1 MGQTRHHWSRC
12 SRRGTFVQVS
22 HSSSRLI
29 QRPFLAVTGR
39 SVTGSAFGGVKGRSE
54 LPGLVDQYMS
64 GDLKVDE
71 YVTHNETLSTI
82 NKGFEQMKKGDCL
95 RCVVNMEQGE

>member
-1 MGQTRHHWSRC
+1 M
-12 SRRGTFVQVS
+12 
-22 HSSSRLI
+22 
-29 QRPFLAVTGR
+29 
-39 SVTGSAFGGVKGRSE
+39 
-54 LPGLVDQYMS
+54 PGLVDQYMS